1 MHSFCLH
8 VGNTSLYC
16 TIFVDIKS
24 VKLYHIHILLLLTGL
39 CLTYNASAQT
49 FELHEGDTINCTDK
63 NGVKYGFWR
72 YYWPNGDLKY
82 EVFYENNEKEGI
94 ELRFYD
100 QQDCIEFSNTYK
112 RGTLDGPSVNY
123 YTNCNVKCEEMYRD
137 GKKQGY
143 ERCYDMTGFL
153 QTEAQF
159 DKGELVGTYSHFDK
173 KGTVTYESP
182 SKETTLKFDKFLTGE
197 YKLKDSTLFRIFERN
212 SHWKNVML
220 VVDMTGSMF
229 PYIGQLLVWYKK
241 GFEKEFIKY
250 YALFNDGDNL
260 PDNQKIIGRTGGVHT
275 FVAKDFKK
283 FKNDLEAV
291 RKKGEGGDDPENDLE
306 ALLTAIVTYRDFGD
320 LVLVADDSDIR
331 DMKILKR
338 IRKPVHVIMCGTKR
352 GINVQYL
359 KLAYQTKGTFHTLNN
374 DLDMRTLKDGDKF
387 TLDDDRFEFRGG
399 QFIWLDVKN

>member
-1 MHSFCLH
+1 
-8 VGNTSLYC
+8 
-16 TIFVDIKS
+16 
-24 VKLYHIHILLLLTGL
+24 
-39 CLTYNASAQT
+39 
-49 FELHEGDTINCTDK
+49 
-63 NGVKYGFWR
+63 
-72 YYWPNGDLKY
+72 
-82 EVFYENNEKEGI
+82 
-94 ELRFYD
+94 
-100 QQDCIEFSNTYK
+100 
-112 RGTLDGPSVNY
+112 
-123 YTNCNVKCEEMYRD
+123 
-137 GKKQGY
+137 
-143 ERCYDMTGFL
+143 
-153 QTEAQF
+153 
-159 DKGELVGTYSHFDK
+159 
-173 KGTVTYESP
+173 
-182 SKETTLKFDKFLTGE
+182 
-197 YKLKDSTLFRIFERN
+197 
-212 SHWKNVML
+212 
-220 VVDMTGSMF
+220 MTGSMF

-306 ALLTAIVTYRDFGD
+306 AVLTAIMTYRDFGD
-320 LVLVADDSDIR
+320 LVLIGDDSDMR

-387 TLDDDRFEFRGG
+387 TLDDDLFEFRGG